1 MFDEYVPPTPADS
14 DEYKPAENYGR
25 LVIVKVLEHKPSV
38 VTPNSPNGAPA
49 VIVNVC
55 DVLSG
60 SVYRN
65 VLMMTG
71 AIVDGFKPYVG
82 KLIVVTWDKATAA
95 NGRTYAKPMPATPD
109 QVEQAKAVMQ
119 KGDPFAEKLDTLES
133 EPPF

>member
-1 MFDEYVPPTPADS
+1 MFEEYVAPTPADS
-14 DEYKPAENYGR
+14 DDYKAAENYGR
-25 LVIVKVLEHKPSV
+25 LVIVKVLEHKLGI
-38 VTPNSPNGAPA
+38 VTPNSPNGAPG

-60 SVYRN
+60 GVYRN

-82 KLIVVTWDKATAA
+82 KLLVVTWDKRVATS
-95 NGRTYAKPMPATPD
+95 GRPYPSPMAATPD
-109 QVEQAKAVMQ
+109 QITQATAVMQ
-119 KGDPFAEKLDTLES
+119 KGDPFAEKIETIDS